1 MERRNTIQKELV
13 LTTVQKLKKHV
24 TADEVYENIK
34 KDHPSISRGTVYRNL
49 SLLSEE
55 GEIRKIEVPEG
66 PDYFDFTLKDHYHVK
81 CIKCGEIYD
90 VDIDHIPDLL
100 SKIKDDHGIKFINYD
115 IFFKGICSSC
125 QKSQEES

>member
-1 MERRNTIQKELV
+1 MGRRNTIQKELV
-13 LTTVQKLKKHV
+13 LTTVRKLKKHV

-81 CIKCGEIYD
+81 CIKCGKIYD
-90 VDIDHIPDLL
+90 VDIDYLPDLL
-100 SKIKDDHGIKFINYD
+100 SKIKDDHGIKFFNYD
-115 IFFKGICSSC
+115 IFFKGICRSC
-125 QKSQEES
+125 QQQQEES